1 MTYNCLKKKKEQIS
15 FNFISNKLHC
25 KKKPFERQDLKMGK
39 AEEEQLVVT
48 AQKYPCLYDE
58 VNPAFHDKNEGK
70 GKQTN
75 NDICRDIQIKQEKN
89 CY

>member
-15 FNFISNKLHC
+15 FNFISNK
-25 KKKPFERQDLKMGK
+25 PFERQDLKMGK

-48 AQKYPCLYDE
+48 VQKYPCLYDE
-58 VNPAFHDKNEGK
+58 VNSAFHDKNEGK

>member
-1 MTYNCLKKKKEQIS
+1 
-15 FNFISNKLHC
+15 
-25 KKKPFERQDLKMGK
+25 MGK

-48 AQKYPCLYDE
+48 VQKYPCLYDE

-75 NDICRDIQIKQEKN
+75 KDICRDIQIKQEKN